1 MTSQKYFMPF
11 VVALSVFAAIPRS
24 AEAAIL
30 IQNQQTDFITAAN
43 RNEPLTKVVV
53 GASDVAISGFGVYG
67 QSQIAGNLKWI
78 IFDANQPTSPV
89 FLSPAQAVAANPGAF
104 ADHAQWFDLTSIS
117 FTLLAGHTYA
127 MGLIS
132 DQFGT
137 NGFRWGASP
146 DNLSGPYPTIAANG
160 LSLPFMQS
168 LDNSGVIGGTF
179 TNTPNILLIDRTNR
193 RQMDLRIFGPDSGGS
208 VPEPASLILWS
219 VLGLIGLA
227 FMARKGRKL
236 K

>member
-1 MTSQKYFMPF
+1 MNTRKSILPF
-11 VVALSVFAAIPRS
+11 VLAFGIAAAHSNFAN
-24 AEAAIL
+24 AAIL
-30 IQNQQTDFITAAN
+30 IQNQQTSFITSTG
-43 RNEPLTKVVV
+43 NEPLTKVLV
-53 GASDVAISGFGVYG
+53 GGADVPITGFGVFG
-67 QSQIAGNLKWI
+67 QAQTAGNLKWV
-78 IFDANQPTSPV
+78 IFDSTRLTSPV
-89 FLSPAQAVAANPGAF
+89 FLSPAQAVAANPGVF
-104 ADHAQWFDLTSIS
+104 ADHAQWFDLTNIS

-132 DQFGT
+132 DRFGST
-137 NGFRWGASP
+137 GFRWGASP
-146 DNLSGPYPTIAANG
+146 DNLTGPYPTISANG

-179 TNTPNILLIDRTNR
+179 TNTPNILQIDRTNR
-193 RQMDLRIFGPDSGGS
+193 RQMSLRIFGSDDVGT

-227 FMARKGRKL
+227 FAARKGRKR